1 MYYLLETVGGAQFDN
16 TALELCQRNGKTE
29 SVEWLV
35 SPRRVMHPRARASRI
50 AREQRVRASRHTVA
64 TPADRAHGVD
74 GSCDETSSIRS
85 EERAT
90 GCS

>member
-35 SPRRVMHPRARASRI
+35 SPLRVMHPRARASRVSN
-50 AREQRVRASRHTVA
+50 ACEPHA
-64 TPADRAHGVD
+64 TPSLPPQTARTA
-74 GSCDETSSIRS
+74 
-85 EERAT
+85 
-90 GCS
+90 